1 MMNIGILAQKPEKNI
16 DGINRVT
23 IELMKEI
30 LKLDHH
36 NHYSFIGNTDWLN
49 VPMPYVD
56 IIPDSRNIMK
66 LNYVVQAQSYNTIHS
81 HYKPFE
87 FNSHL
92 GCAKILTIHDL
103 LVLKNKD
110 KRYGPVE
117 FFDVALRQCAKEA
130 DCVIADSE
138 YTKKDIVECY
148 GLRPDKIK
156 VVYNGMYTINHSDES
171 VISDEILEL
180 CHMEYMIAVS
190 TMREYKNVHGL
201 VRAFRL
207 FKDRHPYSDL
217 KLVLVGKNDK
227 STSVGEQIKECM
239 DGRDDIVF
247 TGYVSDQELTFLYQH
262 SLASAFVSFYEGF
275 GLPVLESLSLGKT
288 VICSDQTSLPEV
300 GGDAVEYC
308 NPYEIESIEDA
319 MEKVIL
325 NDSRRIALE
334 QKACVQAQK
343 FSYEKAAKEVV
354 EIYHMYDG
362 S

>member
-1 MMNIGILAQKPEKNI
+1 MNIGILAQKPEKNI

-36 NHYSFIGNTDWLN
+36 NQYSFIGNTDWLN

-66 LNYVVQAQSYNTIHS
+66 LNYVVQAKPYNIIHS

-103 LVLKNKD
+103 LVLKNKE

-130 DCVIADSE
+130 DCIIAVSE
-138 YTKKDIVECY
+138 YTKKDIIECY
-148 GLRPDKIK
+148 GVNPDKIK
-156 VVYNGMYTINHSDES
+156 VVYNGVYTTNHIEEGT
-171 VISDEILEL
+171 ISGKISEL
-180 CHMEYMIAVS
+180 SHTNYIVAVS
-190 TMREYKNVHGL
+190 TMREYKNTHGL

-239 DGRDDIVF
+239 NGRDDIIF
-247 TGYVSDQELTFLYQH
+247 TGYISDQELTYLYRH
-262 SLASAFVSFYEGF
+262 SLASAFVSLYEGF
-275 GLPVLESLSLGKT
+275 GLPVLESLSFGKT
-288 VICSDQTSLPEV
+288 VICSNQTSLPEI

-308 NPYEIESIEDA
+308 NPYEIESMEDA

-325 NDSRRIALE
+325 NDSHRYSLE
-334 QKACVQAQK
+334 QKACLQAQK

-354 EIYHMYDG
+354 KIYQMFDE